1 MSEYEDKIKISFDTN
16 ANETKQ
22 QVDGVAKAINNT
34 TDATEQQAIAQK
46 SLRQQMREANM
57 ELQNTI
63 NKYGETSKEAIAS
76 AKAVANLKDQM
87 EFAQQLSK
95 SFNPDQK
102 FKALTSASQLAGTGL
117 QGVTSGM
124 ALFGDQSKDTQAQ
137 LLKVQAAMAFSDAIS
152 NLSNV
157 ADQANV
163 LKTNLKDLW
172 KVLITEKVKDTAV
185 TATNTTATATNTATQ
200 VASTVA
206 IATETGVKKTATITT
221 TALTVA
227 TNLFNLATKALFAPI
242 TLIIGAIA
250 GLTLGIGYLVG
261 AWGDF
266 SGEALRAE
274 VANKKL
280 SNSIDAQVKAN
291 KKSEEQM
298 ELSRQST
305 LGMAKASGKSEAE
318 IRKLEKALIEQEV
331 AEKRLNAVKL
341 YSIAVEARRVAITE
355 DATDAQKATAKKS
368 IEAYN
373 EAND

>member
-34 TDATEQQAIAQK
+34 TDATEQQAVAQK

-152 NLSNV
+152 NLSN
-157 ADQANV
+157 Q
-163 LKTNLKDLW
+163 T
-172 KVLITEKVKDTAV
+172 
-185 TATNTTATATNTATQ
+185 
-200 VASTVA
+200 
-206 IATETGVKKTATITT
+206 
-221 TALTVA
+221 
-227 TNLFNLATKALFAPI
+227 
-242 TLIIGAIA
+242 
-250 GLTLGIGYLVG
+250 
-261 AWGDF
+261 
-266 SGEALRAE
+266 
-274 VANKKL
+274 
-280 SNSIDAQVKAN
+280 
-291 KKSEEQM
+291 
-298 ELSRQST
+298 
-305 LGMAKASGKSEAE
+305 
-318 IRKLEKALIEQEV
+318 
-331 AEKRLNAVKL
+331 
-341 YSIAVEARRVAITE
+341 
-355 DATDAQKATAKKS
+355 
-368 IEAYN
+368 
-373 EAND
+373 